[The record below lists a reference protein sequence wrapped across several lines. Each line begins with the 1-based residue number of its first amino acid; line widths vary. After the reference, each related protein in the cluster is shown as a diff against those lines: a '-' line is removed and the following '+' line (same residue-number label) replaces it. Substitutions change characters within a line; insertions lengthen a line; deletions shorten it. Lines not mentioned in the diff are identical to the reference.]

1 MGYQVTVTNVNRTY
15 RINEKFVEKITRK
28 ILGILRRPGIADLEV
43 IFLNDSLMRPIN
55 KRYRARGASTDVLSF
70 DLGSLGEI
78 LISSDTAFR
87 NSKSFN
93 TSFEEELI
101 LYIIH
106 GILHLI
112 GYEDGNAKD
121 RNRMSK
127 RERRILN
134 HLCKSGNLSKV
145 LTQP

>member
-1 MGYQVTVTNVNRTY
+1 MGYRVTVTNVNRAY

-28 ILGILRRPGIADLEV
+28 ILGILRRPGIAEFEV
-43 IFLNDSLMRPIN
+43 IFLSDSLMRPIN
-55 KRYRARGASTDVLSF
+55 KRYRAGGASTDVLSF

-87 NSKSFN
+87 NSKLFN
-93 TSFEEELI
+93 TSFEEELV

-106 GILHLI
+106 GILHLF

-121 RNRMSK
+121 RHRMSK

-134 HLCKSGNLSKV
+134 NLCKSGNLSKV
-145 LTQP
+145 LTRP